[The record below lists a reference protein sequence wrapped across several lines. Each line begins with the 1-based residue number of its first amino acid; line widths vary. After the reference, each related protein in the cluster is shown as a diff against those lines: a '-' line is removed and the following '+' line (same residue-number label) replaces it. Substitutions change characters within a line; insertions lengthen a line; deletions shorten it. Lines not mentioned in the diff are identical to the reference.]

1 MEIAVENR
9 GYTLSAT
16 ERKTQVTAEKVFL
29 KPMSL
34 YISGIASKAVA
45 ELVDS
50 LGPAEACTLTVT
62 NNNNGISVDRNFS
75 TQTLLTTPAVA
86 AEAVKELINIV
97 RGYDEEEDNNVCG
110 W

>member
-1 MEIAVENR
+1 MEIVVENK
-9 GYTLSAT
+9 GYTLSVT
-16 ERKTQVTAEKVFL
+16 ERKTQVTAEKIFF

-34 YISGIASKAVA
+34 YISGIASNAVA

-50 LGPAEACTLTVT
+50 LGPAETCTLIVT
-62 NNNNGISVDRNFS
+62 NNNNGISVDKHFS
-75 TQTLLTTPAVA
+75 AQDLLTTPAVA